1 MEQYL
6 KVGIVQCIINSKL
19 LWNNSCQM
27 DLYEAN
33 AVWKQVLSAF
43 ASFQEMSE
51 TNRPDIIIL
60 PELAVSSL
68 FESRLKKY
76 AQSVGAIV
84 IAGLDF
90 NLLGNNKI
98 ENRALFYI
106 PRDWPKSKNVGTVK
120 SQSFYFG
127 KRFPSQEE
135 KNCFTLWGKTFSPCN
150 TFYIVDL
157 AEYGKMGISICADFY
172 DIERYAIYKGR
183 IQHLLIIANNKDVKS
198 FYFLAEAISRL
209 VFCNVIICNSGLYGG
224 SICFTLSKNDYD
236 RYRYKHE
243 GHELF
248 TTQIISLP
256 VDSLFKAQIGD
267 EKCKTLYKSCPP
279 GYKYKYKDEIL

>member
-1 MEQYL
+1 MEKYL
-6 KVGIVQCIINSKL
+6 KVGIVQCIVNSKL

-27 DLYEAN
+27 DLFEAN
-33 AVWKQVLSAF
+33 VVWKQVLSAF
-43 ASFQEMSE
+43 ASFQEMSG

-68 FESRLKKY
+68 YESRLKKY
-76 AQSVGAIV
+76 ALSVGAIV

-90 NLLGNNKI
+90 NMLGDNKI

-106 PRDWPKSKNVGTVK
+106 PRDWPKSKNVGTVRT
-120 SQSFYFG
+120 QSFYFG
-127 KRFPSQEE
+127 KRYASQEE
-135 KNCFTLWGKTFSPCN
+135 KEGFKRWGVNFSPCN
-150 TFYIVDL
+150 EFYIVDL
-157 AEYGKMGISICADFY
+157 AEYGKLGVAICADFY

-198 FYFLAEAISRL
+198 FYFLAEAMSRL

-224 SICFTLSKNDYD
+224 SICFTLSKNDFE

-248 TTQIISLP
+248 TTQIVDLP
-256 VDSLFKAQIGD
+256 VEALFKAQNGD
-267 EKCKTLYKSCPP
+267 ENCKVMFKSCPP
-279 GYKYKYKDEIL
+279 GYNYEYKDNT

>member
-1 MEQYL
+1 MEEYL
-6 KVGIVQCIINSKL
+6 KVGIVQCVVDSKL

-33 AVWKQVLSAF
+33 AVWKQALSAF
-43 ASFQEMSE
+43 ASFREMSE

-68 FESRLKKY
+68 FESRLKQY
-76 AQSVGAIV
+76 AQSTGAIV

-90 NLLGNNKI
+90 NLLGDNKI
-98 ENRALFYI
+98 ENWALFYI

-198 FYFLAEAISRL
+198 FYFLAEAMSRL

-248 TTQIISLP
+248 TSQIVDLP
-256 VDSLFKAQIGD
+256 VEALFKAQNGD
-267 EKCKTLYKSCPP
+267 ENYKGMFKSCPP
-279 GYKYKYKDEIL
+279 GYNYEYKDNA